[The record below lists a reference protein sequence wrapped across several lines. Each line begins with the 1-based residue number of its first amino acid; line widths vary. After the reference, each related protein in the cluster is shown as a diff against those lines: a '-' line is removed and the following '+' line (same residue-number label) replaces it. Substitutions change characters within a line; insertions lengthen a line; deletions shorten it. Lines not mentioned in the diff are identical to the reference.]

1 MKKRYGIVFPSETFA
16 TLDEATEYAAKL
28 VSEEDISAGVYVFA
42 AQEILHF
49 KADKKVLV
57 KRCKLTKKGDAA

>member
-1 MKKRYGIVFPSETFA
+1 MKKRYGIVFPSETFD

-42 AQEILHF
+42 AQEIRHF
-49 KADKKVLV
+49 KADKKVRV
-57 KRCKLTKKGDAA
+57 KRCRISKAGAA